1 MSVGSEILYHLEQ
14 DVKQLFSVSGKLAL
28 SSDLSPNLS
37 DTRSAAKV
45 ESTWKLEQILTLI
58 KPHFVAKITLLWI

>member
-14 DVKQLFSVSGKLAL
+14 DVKQLFSVSRKLAL
-28 SSDLSPNLS
+28 SSDLSLNLS

-45 ESTWKLEQILTLI
+45 EST
-58 KPHFVAKITLLWI
+58 